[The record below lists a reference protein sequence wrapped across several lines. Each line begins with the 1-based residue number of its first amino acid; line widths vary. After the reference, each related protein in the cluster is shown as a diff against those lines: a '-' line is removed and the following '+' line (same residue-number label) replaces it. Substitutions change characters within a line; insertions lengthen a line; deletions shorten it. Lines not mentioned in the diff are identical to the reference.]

1 MKKSGIRGRGGAG
14 FPTGLKWSFM
24 PNQSDCRP
32 HYLVVNADEG
42 EPGTCK
48 DRDIMRWDPHKLVEG
63 CLLASFAM
71 GAHACYVYV
80 RGEFHQEAVNLQAA
94 VDEAYE
100 AGLIGKDACGSGW
113 DFDFYVHR
121 GAGAYICGE
130 VTARIE
136 RLEGKKGQAPLQP
149 PFPAQAATDGGPT
162 PARTEERRGGEED

>member
-1 MKKSGIRGRGGAG
+1 
-14 FPTGLKWSFM
+14 
-24 PNQSDCRP
+24 
-32 HYLVVNADEG
+32 
-42 EPGTCK
+42 
-48 DRDIMRWDPHKLVEG
+48 MRWDPHELVEG

-80 RGEFHQEAVNLQAA
+80 RGEFHQEAVNLQVA

-130 VTARIE
+130 ETALIE
-136 RLEGKKGQAPLQP
+136 RLEGKKGQARIKPPL
-149 PFPAQAATDGGPT
+149 PAKGGLYGCQTTVKHVETIAAAPESL
-162 PARTEERRGGEED
+162 R